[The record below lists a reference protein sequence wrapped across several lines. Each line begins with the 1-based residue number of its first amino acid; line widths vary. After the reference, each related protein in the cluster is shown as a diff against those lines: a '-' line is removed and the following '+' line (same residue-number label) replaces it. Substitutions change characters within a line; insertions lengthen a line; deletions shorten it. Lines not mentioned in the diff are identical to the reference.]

1 MKYTNQATARRH
13 WPKRVLVI
21 LLVGVILVV
30 GATVAVRLAYYENLK
45 PLNGSDQSSH
55 LITVKEGSS
64 VESIA
69 QSLEKEKVIRSAWAF
84 RLYVSS
90 KEVGADLK
98 AGSYELAASQ
108 SVSEI
113 VSQLTRG
120 KVATNLVTILP
131 GQRIDQVR
139 KRLIQ
144 DGFSEADV
152 DSALNPA
159 NYAGHP
165 ALVDKP
171 ASASLEGYLYP
182 DSYEKTDATSA
193 KTIITASLDQMN
205 KYLTPELRSS
215 FAKRGLD
222 PYRAIILA
230 SIIEKE
236 VPNKAQDRAQVA
248 QIFISRLTIGMKLQS
263 DATASYGAV
272 LAGKAPSSSYD
283 SAYNTYTYAGLP
295 PTPISNVTVSALKA
309 VADPSDTQWL
319 YFVSGDDGT
328 THFSKTLAE
337 HEANVQQ
344 YCKKLCTQ

>member
-1 MKYTNQATARRH
+1 MKYTNQSVVRRR
-13 WPKRVLVI
+13 WPRRVLVI
-21 LLVGVILVV
+21 ALVGIVLVV
-30 GATVAVRLAYYENLK
+30 AATIAVRLAYYDNLK
-45 PLNGSDQSSH
+45 PLSADSTSH
-55 LITVKEGSS
+55 LITVEEGAS

-69 QSLEKEKVIRSAWAF
+69 RTLEQQKVIRSAWAF

-90 KEVGADLK
+90 NEVGADLK

-131 GQRIDQVR
+131 GQRLDQVR

-144 DGFSEADV
+144 DGFSESNV
-152 DSALNPA
+152 DAALDPTK
-159 NYAGHP
+159 YTGHP

-171 ASASLEGYLYP
+171 VSASLEGYLYP
-182 DSYEKTDATSA
+182 DSYQKTATTSA
-193 KTIITASLDQMN
+193 ESIIGAALDQMN
-205 KYLTPELRSS
+205 THLTPDIRAA
-215 FAKRGLD
+215 FAKQGLST
-222 PYRAIILA
+222 YQAITLA

-236 VPNKAQDRAQVA
+236 VPNKGNDRPQVA
-248 QIFISRLTIGMKLQS
+248 QVFLSRLGMGMKLQS

-272 LAGKAPSSSYD
+272 LAGKQPSSRFD

-295 PTPISNVTVSALKA
+295 PTPVANVTASALKA
-309 VADPSDTQWL
+309 VANPADTEWL

-328 THFSKTLAE
+328 THFAKTLAE
-337 HEANVQQ
+337 HEANVER
-344 YCKKLCTQ
+344 YCTTLCGR